1 MNGGLLQ
8 QVTSLEALFWFCA
21 LAGTVF
27 FILRVVLMVIGGT
40 LDTGGDVDLGPDAHM
55 DMGHPGHAGTVS
67 DTHFEFI
74 SINSITAF
82 IMMFG
87 WIGLTCHKQFL
98 LNGGLSVIIGFLAG
112 VGCMLITAYLF
123 KLARKLVSKGSV
135 FSVDQVVGKRGTVYQ
150 RISADGRGKINVE
163 LNDSTREI
171 EAIAEDKQDI
181 DSFQTVEVVRVVDQR
196 TVAVKKI

>member
-1 MNGGLLQ
+1 
-8 QVTSLEALFWFCA
+8 
-21 LAGTVF
+21 
-27 FILRVVLMVIGGT
+27 
-40 LDTGGDVDLGPDAHM
+40 
-55 DMGHPGHAGTVS
+55 
-67 DTHFEFI
+67 
-74 SINSITAF
+74 
-82 IMMFG
+82 
-87 WIGLTCHKQFL
+87 
-98 LNGGLSVIIGFLAG
+98 
-112 VGCMLITAYLF
+112 MLITAYLF